1 LETKKK
7 VENCNLETVAEELS
21 ETPNPNRIVR
31 PAEQSVENHVE
42 ANKDKYLD
50 PDYPS
55 REILLAVAE
64 KLLQVFEKSDRT

>member
-21 ETPNPNRIVR
+21 ETPNPNRTVR

-42 ANKDKYLD
+42 ANNDRYLD

-55 REILLAVAE
+55 REILLAVAD
-64 KLLQVFEKSDRT
+64 KLLQVFEKR